1 MDSTRQNKFSRLI
14 QKELAE
20 IFQREGKHFFG
31 SSFVTLTKVK
41 VTPDLGLARIYLS
54 IFKDKNPQGV
64 IDNLRKHMHEI
75 RGKLGSKIKHQ
86 ARIIP
91 SLEFF
96 LDDTLDYVEKMD
108 AVFKSLHIPP
118 ADEKE

>member
-20 IFQREGKHFFG
+20 IFQREGKSYYG
-31 SSFVTLTKVK
+31 NSFVTLTKVK

-54 IFKDKNPQGV
+54 IFKDKNPEGV
-64 IDNLRKHMHEI
+64 IENLRKHMHEI
-75 RGKLGSKIKHQ
+75 RGKLGNKIKHQ

-118 ADEKE
+118 EKQS

>member
-20 IFQREGKHFFG
+20 IFQREGKSYYG
-31 SSFVTLTKVK
+31 NSFVMLTKVK

-54 IFKDKNPQGV
+54 IFKDKNPEGV
-64 IDNLRKHMHEI
+64 IENLRKHMHEI
-75 RGKLGSKIKHQ
+75 RGKLGNKIKHQ

-91 SLEFF
+91 TLEFF

-118 ADEKE
+118 EKQS